1 MSSPPPMPAPH
12 DPFRTV
18 LPSVSKKVKNE
29 NTRKARD
36 NMVAVVDQKL
46 AAHANGQS
54 VAMGWSKKTYTKMVA
69 AGHKIV
75 GFPETEVFTHPNY
88 IRGGIAKL
96 EELTEKWVSG
106 EISFADARENDI
118 RDAEHNRV
126 ARGAFP
132 GKWVEPAPMKVM
144 SDFASL
150 PSSNVSRPP
159 PPGCPKELVL
169 RVTSLAPCFVLPI
182 ADAPNPDA
190 VARMQ
195 RSDTK
200 TQRSRSLRGSRAGIK
215 TKPFIVPSPAKIRG
229 EPAAKRLKALPTH
242 DRIDQAYSVPEIE
255 GREDLS
261 DPIES
266 CDGPWFA
273 SSQALAMKRKVR
285 VCL

>member
-1 MSSPPPMPAPH
+1 
-12 DPFRTV
+12 
-18 LPSVSKKVKNE
+18 
-29 NTRKARD
+29 
-36 NMVAVVDQKL
+36 
-46 AAHANGQS
+46 
-54 VAMGWSKKTYTKMVA
+54 MGWSRKTYTKMVA
-69 AGHKIV
+69 AGHTIV

-88 IRGGIAKL
+88 IRGGISKL

-106 EISFADARENDI
+106 EISFTNATENDI
-118 RDAEHNRV
+118 PDAECKRV

-132 GKWVEPAPMKVM
+132 GKWVESAPMKVT

-150 PSSNVSRPP
+150 PSSNISRPP
-159 PPGCPKELVL
+159 PSPPPPGSLKELVL
-169 RVTSLAPCFVLPI
+169 RATSLAHCFVLPI
-182 ADAPNPDA
+182 ADAQNPDA

-215 TKPFIVPSPAKIRG
+215 TAPYIVPSPAKIRG
-229 EPAAKRLKALPTH
+229 EPPAQRLKALPTH

-273 SSQALAMKRKVR
+273 SSQALAMKRKVS